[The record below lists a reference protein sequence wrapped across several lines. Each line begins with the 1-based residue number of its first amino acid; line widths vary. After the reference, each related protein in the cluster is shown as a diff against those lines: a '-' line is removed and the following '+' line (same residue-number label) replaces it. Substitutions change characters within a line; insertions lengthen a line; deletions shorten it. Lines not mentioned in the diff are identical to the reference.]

1 MSAVKTVRQAPGAK
15 LINGITESMNRVT
28 DILEVAFPKTT
39 ALPPTPV
46 RKQNAI
52 ETAIT
57 LEKEWLSKREL
68 AQLVN
73 VFESHAFASEGY
85 KAVMQDEE
93 LRKEWVKAKLGLL

>member
-1 MSAVKTVRQAPGAK
+1 MSAVKTICQAPGAK

-28 DILEVAFPKTT
+28 DNLEVAFPKTT

-46 RKQNAI
+46 HKQNAI
-52 ETAIT
+52 EMAIT
-57 LEKEWLSKREL
+57 LKNEWLSKHEL

-73 VFESHAFASEGY
+73 VFESHTFASEGY

-93 LRKEWVKAKLGLL
+93 LCKEWVKAKLGLL